1 MNNVVTT
8 LIAMAVMAKYA
19 NCLKAKW
26 PELSDKITIDE
37 ALTCMGEAV
46 TAVIKDLSEA
56 PASSEDNHN
65 NTKQL

>member
-1 MNNVVTT
+1 MDKVMTT
-8 LIAMAVMAKYA
+8 LIAMAVVAKYA

-26 PELSDKITIDE
+26 PEISDKITIEE

-46 TAVIKDLSEA
+46 AAVIQDLSKDC
-56 PASSEDNHN
+56 ASPEDNLN

>member
-26 PELSDKITIDE
+26 PELSDKITIEE
-37 ALTCMGEAV
+37 ALRCMGEAV
-46 TAVIKDLSEA
+46 TSVIQDLSEA
-56 PASSEDNHN
+56 SASPEDNLN
-65 NTKQL
+65 NTK

>member
-8 LIAMAVMAKYA
+8 LIAMAIMSKYA

-26 PELSDKITIDE
+26 PELSDKITIEE

-46 TAVIKDLSEA
+46 AAVIQDLSEA
-56 PASSEDNHN
+56 SASPKDNLN

>member
-1 MNNVVTT
+1 MNNVAIT
-8 LIAMAVMAKYA
+8 LIAMAVMSKYA

-26 PELSDKITIDE
+26 PESSEKITIEE

-46 TAVIKDLSEA
+46 TAVIQDLIEASASPKDNL
-56 PASSEDNHN
+56 N